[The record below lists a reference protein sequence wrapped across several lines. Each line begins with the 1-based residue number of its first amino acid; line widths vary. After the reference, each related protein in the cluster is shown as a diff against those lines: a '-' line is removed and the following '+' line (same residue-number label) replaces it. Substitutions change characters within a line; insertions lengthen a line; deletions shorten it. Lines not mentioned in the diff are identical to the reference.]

1 MFDTQVEQVE
11 KLRKEGYS
19 YFKIARMLE
28 ISMYEMK
35 IICIKNHI
43 GENELLEGMV
53 KEVIKCRK

>member
-1 MFDTQVEQVE
+1 VE

-28 ISMYEMK
+28 ISMDEMK

>member
-11 KLRKEGYS
+11 
-19 YFKIARMLE
+19 MLE
-28 ISMYEMK
+28 ISMDEMK